1 MLDSTYNPNKYRN
14 TSNEVQNITG
24 DINPQSAV
32 ARPCKAV
39 QGCQMMGKAVKWC
52 AKGCV
57 PCVRCSVLCARA
69 QIGGDWWDQAGLAG
83 LAR

>member
-1 MLDSTYNPNKYRN
+1 M
-14 TSNEVQNITG
+14 QNITG

-32 ARPCKAV
+32 ARPCEAV

-57 PCVRCSVLCARA
+57 PCVRCYVLCARA

-83 LAR
+83 LVR